1 MEEKNNCFCFFTVLS
16 SLSATVLS
24 LLVRYFEQFEIQN
37 GVVSSCHHGPV
48 QGCFF
53 FCFFLCLVFCSVLFL
68 WKFGVKLLISSREKM
83 NLHG

>member
-48 QGCFF
+48 QECVFVVF
-53 FCFFLCLVFCSVLFL
+53 SLFSFLLCVVF
-68 WKFGVKLLISSREKM
+68 VKVRC
-83 NLHG
+83 